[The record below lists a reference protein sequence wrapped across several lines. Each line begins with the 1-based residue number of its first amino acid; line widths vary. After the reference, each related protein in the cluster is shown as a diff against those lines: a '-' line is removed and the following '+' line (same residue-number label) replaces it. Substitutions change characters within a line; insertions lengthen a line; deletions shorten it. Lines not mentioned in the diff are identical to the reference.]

1 MSLLVARIAPDAY
14 LRSPAKKQQESARI
28 THHCVHIDRHRRAI
42 DLIISRTRSPPM
54 HFAPP
59 QRA

>member
-1 MSLLVARIAPDAY
+1 LRRTRIFDHPQKTAEIRP
-14 LRSPAKKQQESARI
+14 I
-28 THHCVHIDRHRRAI
+28 THRCMHIDRHRRAI